1 MKEKMMQFMMGR
13 NGNDSLNRF
22 LLLADVLLLL
32 IASLTKGAVSRL
44 LTPLALVLI
53 VLTYYRMF
61 SRDVVRR
68 SAENARYLQEKG
80 RVLSSLR
87 ILRDRWQQRK
97 DYKFFTCPACKT
109 TLRVPKGRGRVKI
122 VCRKCGNSFQG
133 KT

>member
-1 MKEKMMQFMMGR
+1 MQFMMGR